1 MADPLSITASII
13 GIAAATIK
21 SAKLLFELID
31 DIKNGPSEIRS
42 VSKDAHAFHSTISA
56 LSATL
61 KDSRVWHVIER
72 DDDLVDMIRS
82 LSPPL
87 GNCQELLGELIG
99 LIRKQLRRSS
109 DSRGSKTVLVLVH
122 WTLFTKGRLRAL
134 QVRFEASKSTLCSAL
149 NTFSLYAP

>member
-1 MADPLSITASII
+1 MADPISITASVI

-21 SAKLLFELID
+21 SAKVLFELID
-31 DIKNGPSEIRS
+31 DIKNGPSEVRS

-61 KDSRVWHVIER
+61 KDSKLWHVIQR
-72 DDDLVDMIRS
+72 DEALVDMLRS

-99 LIRKQLRRSS
+99 LIQKQLRRSN
-109 DSRGSKTVLVLVH
+109 DSRGSKTVYVVAH
-122 WTLFTKGRLRAL
+122 WTLFTKSRLRAL